1 MIAFRA
7 QGLMATGTYRHVH
20 SGVSRRGR
28 YVVPML
34 GAVAML
40 GISAL
45 SPPRLVYAGGDE
57 AASSDSITEPLSAG
71 WNRVEDSDSASASG
85 PVLEV
90 PQVTDPQQ
98 AAARSKQNRDAQQ
111 QSDDDDGPAA
121 DTSAANADLGADDSG
136 QLGSLDDYEQ
146 QDVDVSGGILLVPVP
161 VGSLTPMPASPGA
174 PGQLVRGGM
183 MPTSPIIM
191 PHGAGFPAI
200 PATSPMLS
208 APRGTMVSPGGGFWS
223 AGRR

>member
-1 MIAFRA
+1 MIASIT

-20 SGVSRRGR
+20 SSVSRRGR
-28 YVVPML
+28 YAVPML

-40 GISAL
+40 GVSAL
-45 SPPRLVYAGGDE
+45 FSPRLVYAGSDE
-57 AASSDSITEPLSAG
+57 AASSDSITEPLAAG

-90 PQVTDPQQ
+90 PQVTDPKE
-98 AAARSKQNRDAQQ
+98 AARSRQERDAQQ
-111 QSDDDDGPAA
+111 QSDDDGPAA
-121 DTSAANADLGADDSG
+121 DTSAANADLGTDDSG

-161 VGSLTPMPASPGA
+161 VGSLTPLPPSPGT
-174 PGQLVRGGM
+174 PSQLVRGGM

-191 PHGAGFPAI
+191 SHGAGFPAI